1 MSKQIIEKHMKGSIT
16 VSNESYIYKEK
27 SYTGARFLITFVQKK
42 KEEII

>member
-16 VSNESYIYKEK
+16 VSNESYVYKEK